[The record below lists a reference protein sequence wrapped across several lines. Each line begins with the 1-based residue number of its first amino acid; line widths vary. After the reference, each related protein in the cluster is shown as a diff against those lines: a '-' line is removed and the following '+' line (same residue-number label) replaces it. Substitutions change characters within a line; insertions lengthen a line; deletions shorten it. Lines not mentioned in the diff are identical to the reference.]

1 LGRLEQLGAEEL
13 HQVCRTLGAEV
24 ARDRNSRVNIHACDF
39 QDTFTPA
46 GRVDLCVFW
55 ADGDIPDDTCIGHI
69 IDSCV
74 ACSDT
79 ILFGGTPPGEIG
91 IATPGSRPLAW
102 WVRQFWKRGYRF
114 HDAVRPLFEPLKF
127 AYSFSPVYEVMSS
140 ELANLYL
147 IRREPRKESNDH
159 GLMEEL
165 LVEKESRIEDMTLQ
179 AVYTDIVVHDLLKKW
194 KAAQELVAVQNARL
208 GEYEQREVQVGKME
222 KELAATE
229 ARLRQIEES
238 LEYRM
243 SIQFAKYPKLLH
255 ALARIRRI
263 IGVK

>member
-1 LGRLEQLGAEEL
+1 
-13 HQVCRTLGAEV
+13 
-24 ARDRNSRVNIHACDF
+24 
-39 QDTFTPA
+39 
-46 GRVDLCVFW
+46 
-55 ADGDIPDDTCIGHI
+55 
-69 IDSCV
+69 
-74 ACSDT
+74 
-79 ILFGGTPPGEIG
+79 
-91 IATPGSRPLAW
+91 
-102 WVRQFWKRGYRF
+102 
-114 HDAVRPLFEPLKF
+114 
-127 AYSFSPVYEVMSS
+127 
-140 ELANLYL
+140 
-147 IRREPRKESNDH
+147 
-159 GLMEEL
+159 MEEL

-179 AVYTDIVVHDLLKKW
+179 AVYTDIVVRDLLKKW

-208 GEYEQREVQVGKME
+208 GEYEQREIQVRKME